1 METPMTEIIMDHTF
15 DNGFCTKC
23 GRGRTELVAYGDPRV
38 KIETGDSGLSCSGHT
53 NETEIRSLRETWRA
67 DQDKYARIFS

>member
-1 METPMTEIIMDHTF
+1 MSEQIMDHSF
-15 DNGFCTKC
+15 DNGFCSKC

-38 KIETGDSGLSCSGHT
+38 KIETGNTGLSCSGHT
-53 NETEIRSLRETWRA
+53 NAAEIQSLRDTWRA

>member
-15 DNGFCTKC
+15 DNGFCTKF

-38 KIETGDSGLSCSGHT
+38 KIETGNSGLSCSGHT
-53 NETEIRSLRETWRA
+53 NENEIRSLRDAWLS
-67 DQDKYARIFS
+67 DQRRFA

>member
-1 METPMTEIIMDHTF
+1 METPMTETIMDHTF

-38 KIETGDSGLSCSGHT
+38 KIETGDSGLSCS
-53 NETEIRSLRETWRA
+53 RA
-67 DQDKYARIFS
+67 RANSTGNIASNSRRFPSSVSESVRL